1 MDTRAARAGAVL
13 FVNDDR
19 GAISV
24 TGDDRDRWLGGMVSN
39 DVVVLGH
46 FHVEKDLSSD
56 ASGGAKR
63 ILVLPE
69 WRESRRHLV
78 ARADGTVEFVDSD

>member
-1 MDTRAARAGAVL
+1 VALAESLEQRMRRTNLAYKQAFPEEQVRAFAASRFAEGH
-13 FVNDDR
+13 
-19 GAISV
+19 
-24 TGDDRDRWLGGMVSN
+24 

-46 FHVEKDLSSD
+46 FHVEKDLETER
-56 ASGGAKR
+56 GR

-78 ARADGTVEFVDSD
+78 ARTDGAIVFVDSG